1 MEYTLENLSKG
12 HKKDDLIKLVLDMQ
26 ADIRKSKSNYEKQIA
41 ELAEKNKE
49 LSERLNSRADEYQ
62 RWKEYNGPFLS
73 RFIGEY
79 MKLHKDEI
87 ADDVADKVVDG
98 LELNDRSWGDY
109 YSKGTDVTLSY
120 KGKNLGSATIYTN

>member
-1 MEYTLENLSKG
+1 MEYTVENLSKG

-49 LSERLNSRADEYQ
+49 LSERLNTRVDEYK
-62 RWKEYNGPFLS
+62 RWKEYKGPFLI
-73 RFIGEY
+73 RFINEY
-79 MKLHKDEI
+79 MELHKDEI

-98 LELNDRSWGDY
+98 LELSDRSWGDY